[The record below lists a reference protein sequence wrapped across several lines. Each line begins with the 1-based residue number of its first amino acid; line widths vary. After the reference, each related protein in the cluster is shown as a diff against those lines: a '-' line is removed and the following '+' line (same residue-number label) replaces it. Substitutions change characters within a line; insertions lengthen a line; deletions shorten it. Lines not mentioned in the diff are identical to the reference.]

1 MEISIYIGVTIREI
15 RHTHLVMHTFL
26 QRGACQ
32 VLFIVTGINT
42 IKCTA
47 YIEPVREAIKQRYNI
62 IVEGTFRTADTPIK
76 TLKDMK
82 VAGYKTIV
90 KVKAVNADVAWQ
102 STIDRFNDMKS
113 MGLDPRAVNKLVFDK
128 TVNGL
133 AEKYI

>member
-47 YIEPVREAIKQRYNI
+47 YIEPVRS
-62 IVEGTFRTADTPIK
+62 
-76 TLKDMK
+76 
-82 VAGYKTIV
+82 YKSS
-90 KVKAVNADVAWQ
+90 D
-102 STIDRFNDMKS
+102 
-113 MGLDPRAVNKLVFDK
+113 KLYPLVL
-128 TVNGL
+128 TCP
-133 AEKYI
+133 

>member
-76 TLKDMK
+76 TLQDMK
-82 VAGYKTIV
+82 AAGY
-90 KVKAVNADVAWQ
+90 
-102 STIDRFNDMKS
+102 
-113 MGLDPRAVNKLVFDK
+113 P
-128 TVNGL
+128 
-133 AEKYI
+133 